1 VTPVPPLVKS
11 QPRRSGSP
19 SEAFASGPGTKGNPN
34 QPGMPKNE
42 DASSDISSVS
52 SSEFSSGGIPANG
65 KPHILYPLTAGSD
78 IQHRTLAVLI
88 CFFVFFGFLMPGL
101 CIFLARNLQR
111 DDLRGRY
118 EKKGTEDPEAG
129 EKAV

>member
-1 VTPVPPLVKS
+1 M
-11 QPRRSGSP
+11 
-19 SEAFASGPGTKGNPN
+19 AAGP
-34 QPGMPKNE
+34 
-42 DASSDISSVS
+42 
-52 SSEFSSGGIPANG
+52 
-65 KPHILYPLTAGSD
+65 HCHYL
-78 IQHRTLAVLI
+78 TLAVLI

-129 EKAV
+129 DKAI